1 MKNFTIISTQNSNTC
16 YSIMKNI
23 TDLLKMPPYN
33 VNAHVSW
40 LTIGLLKL
48 NNFYEKCA
56 GIFFA
61 GIEA

>member
-1 MKNFTIISTQNSNTC
+1 
-16 YSIMKNI
+16 MKNI